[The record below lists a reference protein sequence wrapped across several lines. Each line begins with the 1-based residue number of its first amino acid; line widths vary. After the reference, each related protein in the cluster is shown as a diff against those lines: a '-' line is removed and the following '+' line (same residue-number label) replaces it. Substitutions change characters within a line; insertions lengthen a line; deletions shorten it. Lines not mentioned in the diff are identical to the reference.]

1 MSSRQQRRFTGGPAV
16 RVAQPLWLA
25 IIGASGS
32 GKTLSGILLAE
43 GIKRVQ
49 PGPIVVIDTENFR
62 ALKHS
67 NGNPDRFIHIPF
79 EPPFGPLDYIDAI
92 TAAMAH
98 KPSTI
103 IVDSMSHEHE
113 GEGGVLDQHDTV
125 VAEKGRSHDQ
135 IAWKK
140 PKGERTKLKH
150 FLLQQRTNFVFC
162 YRAKEKIKPVKGGE
176 PEDLG
181 WQPLGD
187 DGMIFEMD
195 LSALLYPGVDGR
207 PKWRSQRMHEQEM
220 MKLPGWW
227 RSLFAS
233 EPQLN
238 PDIGEQLARWAAGGD
253 VSTSGGS
260 ATTTPSPATSSQRTS
275 SKPTL
280 TERFDAC
287 TNDQTWIELDEEATA
302 LIAEAES
309 KMARA
314 TPAARAKATASKE
327 AMLAAKERARARLAA
342 EVG

>member
-1 MSSRQQRRFTGGPAV
+1 MSSRQQRRFKGGPAV

-25 IIGASGS
+25 IVGASGS

-49 PGPIVVIDTENFR
+49 AGPIVVIDTENFR

-67 NGNPDRFIHIPF
+67 NGNPDRFIHVPF

-92 TAAMAH
+92 TAAMTYS
-98 KPSTI
+98 PSTI
-103 IVDSMSHEHE
+103 IIDSMSHEHE
-113 GEGGVLDQHDTV
+113 GDGGVLDQHDTV

-150 FLLQQRTNFVFC
+150 FLLQQRCNFIFC
-162 YRAKEKIKPVKGGE
+162 YRAKKKIKPVKGGE

-187 DGMIFEMD
+187 DNMIFEMD
-195 LSALLYPGVDGR
+195 MCALLYPGVDGR
-207 PKWRSQRMHEQEM
+207 PKWTSKLHHEQEM
-220 MKLPGWW
+220 MKVPGWW
-227 RSLFAS
+227 RALFAS

-238 PDIGEQLARWAAGGD
+238 PDIGEQLARWAAGAD
-253 VSTSGGS
+253 VGGPSST
-260 ATTTPSPATSSQRTS
+260 ATSSRRTS
-275 SKPTL
+275 AAPTL

-287 TNDQTWIELDEEATA
+287 TSDDAWVELD
-302 LIAEAES
+302 AEAEEQWA
-309 KMARA
+309 KA
-314 TPAARAKATASKE
+314 TPAQREKNVAGRARMVE
-327 AMLAAKERARARLAA
+327 ARERARARLAA
-342 EVG
+342 EGYER